1 MGKLF
6 SVHETAS
13 LLGLHAKTV
22 ERWCRQGEIAAVR
35 LGTRWRVSAQE
46 LERIAREGVPPARSE
61 TGRAAAIRSGSGFV
75 FRRQ

>member
-46 LERIAREGVPPARSE
+46 LERIAREGVPRPE
-61 TGRAAAIRSGSGFV
+61 SGFV
-75 FRRQ
+75 FQRSSNGRARSP